1 MKLKVE
7 WMKIIISSK
16 SCIDFAQCDLA
27 AVECG
32 VGAKWQHL
40 EKNSQNKVKSMCMQD
55 VLKKGKKVKKVF
67 WINA

>member
-1 MKLKVE
+1 MKI
-7 WMKIIISSK
+7 IIISSK

-27 AVECG
+27 AYKCG

-55 VLKKGKKVKKVF
+55 VLKKEKKVKKVF
-67 WINA
+67 